1 MIVVSRD
8 FPLDVVHTSI
18 ANLDGVF
25 VANFVEGM
33 CRWKSLFDDGQK
45 LFSYVGP
52 NIVTPGWVKP
62 CHFPIP
68 SSFFGGLVSGIGVKG
83 KPMWVLTCLQSS
95 LVGWN
100 GCVENFFIGRDL
112 REPVF
117 NCFWQVFKN

>member
-1 MIVVSRD
+1 MSRD
-8 FPLDVVHTSI
+8 FPLDVVHTSV

-45 LFSYVGP
+45 LLSYVGP

-68 SSFFGGLVSGIGVKG
+68 SSFFGGLVSGIGVIS
-83 KPMWVLTCLQSS
+83 KPMWVFTCLQSS
-95 LVGWN
+95 LIRWN
-100 GCVENFFIGRDL
+100 CCVENFFIGRDL

-117 NCFWQVFKN
+117 NSFWQVFEY